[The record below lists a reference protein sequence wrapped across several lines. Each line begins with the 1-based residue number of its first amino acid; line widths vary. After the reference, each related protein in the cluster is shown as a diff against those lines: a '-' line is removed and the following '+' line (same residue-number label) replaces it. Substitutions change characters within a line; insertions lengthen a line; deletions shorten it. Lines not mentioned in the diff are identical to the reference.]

1 MKIMVPSRGEN
12 LESLM
17 DERYGRAPYF
27 IIYDTDTKSYE
38 AIKNPYLNDRGGVGV
53 SVAKLCV
60 EKGSDAAVAEHFG
73 PNTLEILKPANVKLF
88 QADSGS
94 SVKDII
100 DKLHDGNL
108 KEF

>member
-1 MKIMVPSRGEN
+1 MKIMIPSREDR
-12 LESLM
+12 LDSLM
-17 DERYGRAPYF
+17 DERYGRAAYF
-27 IIYDTDTKSYE
+27 IIYDTDANDFE

-60 EKGSDAAVAEHFG
+60 EKGADAAVAEHFG

-88 QADSGS
+88 QASVGT
-94 SVKDII
+94 VKDIV
-100 DKLHDGNL
+100 DKLTNGSL